1 MLRIKSP
8 FTDFPPAVAALT
20 SVGFFVAVGFGLII
34 PAIPI
39 FASSFGASATA
50 IGLVVS
56 AFAVARLVSGLFA
69 GRLVERFGERLVLG
83 SGLAMVALFTFVT
96 ALAQS
101 YNQLLIFRTAGG
113 LGSSMFSVAAGSL
126 LLRSVD
132 ESHLGRA
139 QSVYNGGF
147 LVGAI
152 MGPAFGGALMGI
164 SLRAPFFIYTAT
176 LIIAATIA
184 LIRLTPDRLGHKSSK
199 PVVDGEPMRIRE
211 ALSFPDYRIALALT
225 FLGSWVLFG
234 LRSSLVPLFVTEE
247 LGASTSVV
255 GLGFTVAGLANGLI
269 LLRAGR
275 ITDLRGRRYS
285 LLVGS
290 YFVLLGLIVM
300 TFAFDPILYI
310 IAMIL
315 MGLGGAFFGS
325 APAALV
331 GDVIKGRGGRVI
343 AFFQMSGDAGMM
355 VGPIVLG
362 LIKDNASFQASF
374 LATLALFLVSFVL
387 VYSLPKR
394 APGERSSSSN
404 EVAISPR
411 ED

>member
-8 FTDFPPAVAALT
+8 FTGFPPAVAALT

-56 AFAVARLVSGLFA
+56 AFAVARLVSGLLA

-199 PVVDGEPMRIRE
+199 PVVNGEPMRIRE

-247 LGASTSVV
+247 LGASTSIV

-290 YFVLLGLIVM
+290 YFVLFGLIVM

-310 IAMIL
+310 IAMML

-362 LIKDNASFQASF
+362 LIKDQASF
-374 LATLALFLVSFVL
+374 HSALYDQLL
-387 VYSLPKR
+387 LGLLI
-394 APGERSSSSN
+394 A
-404 EVAISPR
+404 
-411 ED
+411 

>member
-1 MLRIKSP
+1 MLRTKSP
-8 FTDFPPAVAALT
+8 FTGFPPAVAALT

-56 AFAVARLVSGLFA
+56 AFAVARLVSGLLA

-176 LIIAATIA
+176 LIIAASIA

-199 PVVDGEPMRIRE
+199 PVVNGEPMRIRE

-247 LGASTSVV
+247 LGASTSIV

-290 YFVLLGLIVM
+290 YFVLFGLIVM

-310 IAMIL
+310 IAMML

-362 LIKDNASFQASF
+362 LIKDQASFQASF
-374 LATLALFLVSFVL
+374 LATVALFTISFFL

-394 APGERSSSSN
+394 IPGERSGSRN
-404 EVAISPR
+404 ELPITPR

>member
-8 FTDFPPAVAALT
+8 FTGFPPAVAALT

-39 FASSFGASATA
+39 FASSFGAGATA

-56 AFAVARLVSGLFA
+56 AFAVARLVSGLLA

-199 PVVDGEPMRIRE
+199 PVVNGEPMRIRE

-247 LGASTSVV
+247 LGASTSIV

-290 YFVLLGLIVM
+290 YFVLFGLIVM

-310 IAMIL
+310 IAMML

-362 LIKDNASFQASF
+362 LIKDQASFQASF
-374 LATLALFLVSFVL
+374 LATVALFMISFFL

-394 APGERSSSSN
+394 IPGERNGSSN
-404 EVAISPR
+404 ELPITPR

>member
-1 MLRIKSP
+1 VRQIKSP
-8 FTDFPPAVAALT
+8 FTGFPPAVAALT
-20 SVGFFVAVGFGLII
+20 SVAFFVAVGFGLII

-83 SGLAMVALFTFVT
+83 TGLSMVALFTFMT
-96 ALAQS
+96 ALAQD

-126 LLRSVD
+126 LLRSVP
-132 ESHLGRA
+132 ESHIGRA
-139 QSVYNGGF
+139 QSLYNGGF

-152 MGPAFGGALMGI
+152 MGPAFGGLLMGI
-164 SLRAPFFIYTAT
+164 SLRAPFFIYSAT
-176 LIIAATIA
+176 LLIAATIA
-184 LIRLTPDRLGHKSSK
+184 LIRLTPDRLGHEGAR
-199 PVVDGEPMRIRE
+199 PVINGVPMRIRE
-211 ALSFPDYRIALALT
+211 ALSHSNYRIALALA

-234 LRSSLVPLFVTEE
+234 LRSSLIPLFVTEE
-247 LGASTSVV
+247 LGGTASIV
-255 GLGFTVAGLANGLI
+255 GLGFTLAGLANGLL
-269 LLRAGR
+269 LLRAGK

-300 TFAFDPILYI
+300 TFAFDPLLYI
-310 IAMIL
+310 LAMVL

-325 APAALV
+325 APAALA
-331 GDVIKGRGGRVI
+331 GDVIKGRGGRVM

-355 VGPIVLG
+355 VGPIVIG
-362 LIKDNASFQASF
+362 LIKDQASFQASF
-374 LATLALFLVSFVL
+374 MVSLALFLISFAL
-387 VYSLPKR
+387 IYSLPKG
-394 APGERSSSSN
+394 APGESN
-404 EVAISPR
+404 PLGNEIKLTPR
-411 ED
+411 DD

>member
-1 MLRIKSP
+1 MKTLRSP
-8 FTDFPPAVAALT
+8 FTGFPPAVAALT
-20 SVGFFVAVGFGLII
+20 TVGFFVAVGFGLVI

-83 SGLAMVALFTFVT
+83 SGLAMVALFTFLT
-96 ALAQS
+96 ALAQD

-132 ESHLGRA
+132 ETHLGRA
-139 QSVYNGGF
+139 QSIFNGGF
-147 LVGAI
+147 LMGAI
-152 MGPAFGGALMGI
+152 MGPAFGGVLMGI
-164 SLRAPFFIYTAT
+164 SLRAPFFIYTVT
-176 LIIAATIA
+176 LLVAASIA
-184 LIRLTPDRLGHKSSK
+184 LIRLTPDRLGHASSK
-199 PVVDGEPMRIRE
+199 PVVDGVPMRIRE
-211 ALSFPDYRIALALT
+211 ALRVSDYRIALALS

-234 LRSSLVPLFVTEE
+234 LRSSLVPLYVTEE
-247 LGASTSVV
+247 LGASTSIV
-255 GLGFTVAGLANGLI
+255 GLGFTLAGIANGLI

-275 ITDLRGRRYS
+275 ITDFKGRRYS

-290 YFVLLGLIVM
+290 YFVFLGLIVM
-300 TFAFDPILYI
+300 TFAIDPLLYI
-310 IAMIL
+310 LAMIL
-315 MGLGGAFFGS
+315 MGLGGAFYGS

-343 AFFQMSGDAGMM
+343 AFFQMAGDAGMM

-362 LIKDNASFQASF
+362 LIKDQASFQAAF
-374 LATLALFLVSFVL
+374 LATVALFLISFVL
-387 VYSLPKR
+387 VFSLPKR
-394 APGERSSSSN
+394 IPGEKDAPTGEIRLN
-404 EVAISPR
+404 PR

>member
-1 MLRIKSP
+1 MKTLKSP
-8 FTDFPPAVAALT
+8 FVGFPPAVAALT
-20 SVGFFVAVGFGLII
+20 SVGFFVAVGFGLVI

-83 SGLAMVALFTFVT
+83 SGLAMVALFTFLT
-96 ALAQS
+96 ALAQD

-132 ESHLGRA
+132 ETHLGRA
-139 QSVYNGGF
+139 QSLFNGGF
-147 LVGAI
+147 LMGAI
-152 MGPAFGGALMGI
+152 MGPAFGGILMGI
-164 SLRAPFFIYTAT
+164 SLRAPFFIYTIT
-176 LIIAATIA
+176 LLVAATIA
-184 LIRLTPDRLGHKSSK
+184 LIRLTPDRLGHEGSK
-199 PVVDGEPMRIRE
+199 PVVNGVPMRIRE
-211 ALSFPDYRIALALT
+211 AMRISDYRIALALS

-234 LRSSLVPLFVTEE
+234 LRSSLVPLYVTEE
-247 LGASTSVV
+247 LGASTSIV
-255 GLGFTVAGLANGLI
+255 GLGFTLAGVANGLI

-275 ITDLRGRRYS
+275 ITDFKGRRYS

-300 TFAFDPILYI
+300 TFAFDPLLYI
-310 IAMIL
+310 LAMIL

-343 AFFQMSGDAGMM
+343 AFFQMAGDAGMM

-362 LIKDNASFQASF
+362 LIKDQATFQAAF
-374 LATLALFLVSFVL
+374 LATVMLFLVSFVL
-387 VYSLPKR
+387 VLSLPKR
-394 APGERSSSSN
+394 IPGSGEAPTGEIRL
-404 EVAISPR
+404 IPR

>member
-1 MLRIKSP
+1 VLRIKSP

>member
-1 MLRIKSP
+1 MLRVKSP
-8 FTDFPPAVAALT
+8 FTGFPPAVAALT

-139 QSVYNGGF
+139 QSLYNGGF

-152 MGPAFGGALMGI
+152 MGPAFGGVLMGI
-164 SLRAPFFIYTAT
+164 SLRAPFFIYTTT

-300 TFAFDPILYI
+300 TFAFDPLLYI
-310 IAMIL
+310 IAMML
-315 MGLGGAFFGS
+315 MGLGGAFYGS

-374 LATLALFLVSFVL
+374 LATVALFLVSFVL

-394 APGERSSSSN
+394 IPGERNGSSN
-404 EVAISPR
+404 ELTINTR

>member
-1 MLRIKSP
+1 MLRFKSP
-8 FTDFPPAVAALT
+8 FTGFPPAVAALT

-34 PAIPI
+34 PAIPL

-50 IGLVVS
+50 IGLVIS

-69 GRLVERFGERLVLG
+69 GKLVERFGERLVLG

-96 ALAQS
+96 ALAQD
-101 YNQLLIFRTAGG
+101 YNQLLVFRTAGG

-152 MGPAFGGALMGI
+152 TGPAFGGVLMGI

-176 LIIAATIA
+176 LLIASTIA

-199 PVVDGEPMRIRE
+199 PVIDGEPMRIRE
-211 ALSFPDYRIALALT
+211 ALAFPDYRIALALT

-247 LGASTSVV
+247 LGASTSIV
-255 GLGFTVAGLANGLI
+255 GLGFTVAGLSNGLI

-285 LLVGS
+285 LFVGS

-300 TFAFDPILYI
+300 TFAFDPLLYI

-343 AFFQMSGDAGMM
+343 AFFQMAGDAGMM

-362 LIKDNASFQASF
+362 LIKDKASFQASF
-374 LATLALFLVSFVL
+374 LATLALFLISFVL
-387 VYSLPKR
+387 ISSLPKR
-394 APGERSSSSN
+394 IPGEQNRSSN
-404 EVAISPR
+404 ELQLNPR